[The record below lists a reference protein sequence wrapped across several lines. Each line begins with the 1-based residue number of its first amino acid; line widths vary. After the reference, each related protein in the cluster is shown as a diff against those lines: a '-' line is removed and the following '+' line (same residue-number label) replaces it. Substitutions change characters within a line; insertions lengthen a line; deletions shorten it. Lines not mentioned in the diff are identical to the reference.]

1 MDAGNDIF
9 KYIDMGKAIKI
20 DAGNDIFKYI
30 DFNKVITRLN

>member
-1 MDAGNDIF
+1 MDAGKDIF
-9 KYIDMGKAIKI
+9 KYIDMVKAIKI

>member
-9 KYIDMGKAIKI
+9 KYIDMVKAIKI